1 MRNQSPGPWVSL
13 TRSEYAGA
21 FFMLTIA
28 ILLALIPSF
37 MGLKRQDTIVYH
49 TDSTQLSALMARHL
63 AATDSFFKRKKHR
76 PTYWQRL
83 KTEDLEQMGLNE
95 EEANRVYEKIK
106 MGHRY
111 GSLAELSRETGIDT
125 TILKNS
131 IVQPSFTKGKT
142 KRQSMVELNSCDTT
156 DLISLPG
163 IGSKTATR
171 IIRFRDALGGFYQKE
186 QILETRFTDSIALKK
201 LFPSFQVNPGLIRR
215 IPVQKANL
223 ESFKKHPYLN
233 EKQAR
238 VIIAFRNQHGKLS
251 EKHLREIKII
261 SSQELSRILP
271 YLDFNE

>member
-1 MRNQSPGPWVSL
+1 MRNQSPGPWVPL

-21 FFMLTIA
+21 FFMLIIA
-28 ILLALIPSF
+28 ILLALIPSIL
-37 MGLKRQDTIVYH
+37 GLKRQDAIIYH
-49 TDSTQLSALMARHL
+49 TDSAQRAAIMARHL
-63 AATDSFFKRKKHR
+63 ATTDSFFRRKKTR
-76 PTYWQRL
+76 PIHLRRL
-83 KTEDLEQMGLNE
+83 KPEDLEQMGLNS

-131 IVQPSFTKGKT
+131 IAQPSFTKGKT
-142 KRQSMVELNSCDTT
+142 KQQSMVELNSCDTT

-163 IGSKTATR
+163 IGSKTASR

-186 QILETRFTDSIALKK
+186 QILETRFTDSITLKK
-201 LFPSFQVNPGLIRR
+201 LLSSFQVNPGLVRK
-215 IPVQKANL
+215 IPVQTANL
-223 ESFKKHPYLN
+223 ELLKKHPYLN

-238 VIIAFRNQHGKLS
+238 VIIAFRDQHGKLS

-261 SSQELSRILP
+261 SARELSKILP